1 MRRTFVT
8 LTVLAALLGTA
19 AATPAAAADPTP
31 TASETTTTQ
40 TTEAP
45 STWEPAPPTPPF
57 DYPAGARCDFPV
69 HAEAILDEVVQRV
82 LETHP
87 DGSPKR
93 VAYKGPLVMR
103 VTDTAGGAHF
113 DADAGGSAVVEYRLD
128 GSQRW
133 LVLGPVLTTFRANGG
148 TLPRGVYTIDGAYI
162 LDITADRTKT
172 LTMLHGGTDDICARV
187 AR

>member
-1 MRRTFVT
+1 MRRTFLT
-8 LTVLAALLGTA
+8 LTVLAALLGS
-19 AATPAAAADPTP
+19 AATAPASAADPTP
-31 TASETTTTQ
+31 TAAES

-45 STWEPAPPTPPF
+45 SAWEPAPPTPPF

-87 DGSPKR
+87 DGTPKR

-103 VTDTAGGAHF
+103 VTNTDTGTHF
-113 DADAGGSAVVEYRLD
+113 DADAGGSAVVDYRLD

-133 LVLGPVLTTFRANGG
+133 LALGPVLTTFRANGG
-148 TLPRGVYTIDGAYI
+148 NMPRGVYTIDGVYI

>member
-19 AATPAAAADPTP
+19 ATAPASAADPTP
-31 TASETTTTQ
+31 AAAET

-45 STWEPAPPTPPF
+45 SAWEPAPPTPPF

-82 LETHP
+82 LKTHP
-87 DGSPKR
+87 DGTPKR

-103 VTDTAGGAHF
+103 VTNTDTGTHF
-113 DADAGGSAVVEYRLD
+113 DADAGGSAVVDYRLD

-133 LVLGPVLTTFRANGG
+133 LALGPVLTTFRANGG
-148 TLPRGVYTIDGAYI
+148 NMPRGVYTIDGVYI